1 MTSFPPGLARALS
14 IKAAVRTGTIN
25 DVEHVVIF
33 MQENRSFDHYFGTLK
48 GVRGFGDPF
57 PAPVADSTNVKGRN
71 VWVQPTV
78 NNAAP
83 GAIAPFHLNT
93 AQNFAFMR
101 VSGTPPLGTDA
112 QAAWDHG
119 RMGHWPKAK
128 QNHSMGYFQ
137 RSDMPFQFALADAFT
152 ICDAYHCASH
162 GGTNTNRLFHW
173 TGTNDPL
180 RKGNGPSTDNSHD
193 SLKANPATDYT
204 WTTYPE
210 RLQAAGISWQV
221 YENMSD
227 NFYRKTPGRVQG
239 VPRRVVRA
247 RGLLAGAEGSR
258 RVHARPGP
266 AARRRHQQPPA
277 GRVLDRPPPP
287 RAPSPPGPSSPA
299 QGAAYTA
306 RVLDALTADPEVW
319 SRTALLLM
327 FDENDGFFDHMPP
340 PAAPSYVSWN
350 ADPAQAVLAGAS
362 TVDFTGEHCEILNG
376 ASATYLHRPYG
387 MGPRVPMYVV
397 SPWSKGGWV
406 NSQVFDHTSVLR
418 FLEARFGV
426 AEPNISAWRRA
437 VAGDLTSCFNF
448 ADPEDSEFFSK
459 LPTTVA
465 LANKAR
471 ALPGTTTPP
480 APTALQ
486 LPTQNSGVRPA
497 RALPYDLQAT
507 AALASGAGP
516 NATAVAVSFQNT
528 GRAAAVFHFFDRLRL
543 GDIPRRYKRARR
555 ARRSPRSFAPSATGA
570 YDLWVLG
577 PNGFHRHFAGESA
590 ARRGGRSAQP
600 GRHRQGQPGHRRA
613 AGDAGQHRPRGGEL
627 QRRAQQVPEHRADD
641 GQRARAQPQRARL
654 SIAASAFW
662 YDVSV
667 RVNGQADYLR
677 RFAGHVETGA
687 PSISDPAMEGLAGR
701 GVRSACRAEAVR
713 PAKGGIAACPRGGP
727 SMTTRRSSCRFC
739 DPVLPPASPHRRGS
753 RTTPPASPNTSPP
766 NWGSSSA
773 ARPSR
778 CVSRWCWASRPAHE
792 AGQALC
798 GLRVQSRQLRR
809 RRQRL
814 REDDRRA
821 IPRLDDSGHARVLAT
836 GGAHGSLGAAGAARQ
851 PRRQHDL
858 SATALRRS
866 AGDGAGL
873 RHDARDAADQRAGL
887 QDAGAVGGP
896 GARAGAQEHLQRAA
910 AGAADGQARARRR
923 GGPAGRA
930 RCPSPAA

>member
-1 MTSFPPGLARALS
+1 MTQQHPPRRQFLRAVATAAGATAAMTSFPPAIARALS
-14 IKAAVRTGTIN
+14 IKAAVRTGTIQ
-25 DVEHVVIF
+25 DVEHIVILT
-33 MQENRSFDHYFGTLK
+33 QENRSFDHYFGTMN

-57 PAPVADSTNVKGRN
+57 PAPVADSTNIKGRN

-101 VSGTPPLGTDA
+101 VSGTPHSWTDA

-119 RMGHWPKAK
+119 RMNNWPKAK
-128 QNHSMGYFQ
+128 QNHSMGHFKEQ
-137 RSDMPFQFALADAFT
+137 DLPFQFALANAFT
-152 ICDAYHCASH
+152 LCDAYHCATQT
-162 GGTNTNRLFHW
+162 GTNTNRLFIW

-193 SLKANPATDYT
+193 SFNSNPATDYT

-227 NFYRKTPGRVQG
+227 NFTDNP
-239 VPRRVVRA
+239 
-247 RGLLAGAEGSR
+247 LAGFKVFRDAWYGRAGFSQVLKDRGVSTRDLDMLRDDVINNRLPAVSWIVATAEGSE
-258 RVHARPGP
+258 H
-266 AARRRHQQPPA
+266 
-277 GRVLDRPPPP
+277 
-287 RAPSPPGPSSPA
+287 PGPSSPA
-299 QGAAYTA
+299 QGADYTS
-306 RVLDALTADPEVW
+306 RVLDALTSNPEVW
-319 SRTALLLM
+319 SKTVLFIN

-406 NSQVFDHTSVLR
+406 NSQVADHTSVLR
-418 FLEARFGV
+418 FIEARFGIM
-426 AEPNISAWRRA
+426 EPNISAWRRA

-507 AALASGAGP
+507 AALAAGAGP

-528 GRAAAVFHFFDRLRL
+528 GRAAAVFHVYDRLRL
-543 GDIPRRYKRARR
+543 GDIPRRYTVGAGKEITG
-555 ARRSPRSFAPSATGA
+555 SFAPSATGA

-577 PNGFHRHFAGESA
+577 PNGFHRHFAGN
-590 ARRGGRSAQP
+590 ARRVAAA
-600 GRHRQGQPGHRRA
+600 GQPNPDVIVKA
-613 AGDAGQHRPRGGEL
+613 SPSTGEL
-627 QRRAQQVPEHRADD
+627 LVTLVNTGPVAASFSVAHNKYQSTASTTVSVP
-641 GQRARAQPQRARL
+641 ARSRSELRL

-667 RVNGQADYLR
+667 RVNGQADFLR

-687 PSISDPAMEGLAGR
+687 PSISDPAMEGLA
-701 GVRSACRAEAVR
+701 RA
-713 PAKGGIAACPRGGP
+713 
-727 SMTTRRSSCRFC
+727 
-739 DPVLPPASPHRRGS
+739 D
-753 RTTPPASPNTSPP
+753 
-766 NWGSSSA
+766 
-773 ARPSR
+773 
-778 CVSRWCWASRPAHE
+778 
-792 AGQALC
+792 QY
-798 GLRVQSRQLRR
+798 RVQ
-809 RRQRL
+809 
-814 REDDRRA
+814 
-821 IPRLDDSGHARVLAT
+821 G
-836 GGAHGSLGAAGAARQ
+836 
-851 PRRQHDL
+851 
-858 SATALRRS
+858 
-866 AGDGAGL
+866 
-873 RHDARDAADQRAGL
+873 
-887 QDAGAVGGP
+887 
-896 GARAGAQEHLQRAA
+896 
-910 AGAADGQARARRR
+910 
-923 GGPAGRA
+923 
-930 RCPSPAA
+930 